1 MQRRTFSLAVA
12 SAVLT
17 GCATRGSI
25 EDDAAVKSGEG
36 LIALRIDAAINGN
49 LTFDKF
55 VGERTTLGEIS
66 QNFGH
71 RGQFILKEREIYF
84 VRSIEAGEFM
94 WSRFYI
100 FGKFASFGSS
110 NKFIVKP
117 DVINYNGHLRIS
129 TSSDRAHIAVTD
141 SEADMR
147 AYLEKNFPR
156 FARKYRFE
164 KSLSL
169 FRLPDQKG

>member
-12 SAVLT
+12 STLLT
-17 GCATRGSI
+17 GCAMRGSI
-25 EDDAAVKSGEG
+25 EDDTAIKSGEG
-36 LIALRIDAAINGN
+36 LIALRIDATVDGN

-55 VGERTTLGEIS
+55 VGERTNLSEMS

-71 RGQFILKEREIYF
+71 RGQFVLKEREIYF
-84 VRSIEAGEFM
+84 VRPIEAGEFM

-100 FGKFASFGSS
+100 FGKFASFGYSS
-110 NKFIVKP
+110 KFIVKP
-117 DVINYNGHLRIS
+117 DVINYIGHLRIT
-129 TSSDRAHIAVTD
+129 TSLDRAYIAVTD

-156 FARKYRFE
+156 YARKYHFE
-164 KSLSL
+164 KSLSSM
-169 FRLPDQKG
+169 RLSDQKG